1 MQPMHTKPSVQNMLR
16 ALGIAAVLS
25 SISTAQ
31 IQFVHQVGMVPTSG
45 LWTEGVECADVD
57 NDGDLDIFFAYGEG
71 FSSAGTKRQNGLLI
85 NNFVPS
91 GVLSF
96 TDESVARLGA
106 HVSNAKM
113 VVTRDVNG
121 DGWVDVLFC
130 NAFGT
135 DVPFLYINQGAAN
148 PGHFNM
154 ESATRGLTVALS
166 SGGAQFGDIDDDG
179 DPDLILNDAY
189 LGSVAK
195 KPHLYFNDGTGHFTE
210 STPSISA
217 AVAKSA
223 QMDVQ
228 LVDLDNDW
236 DLDFFGA
243 CRAANSGVNHYL
255 MLNNGAG
262 LFTNASFNVPSNT
275 ASTYEGEVGD
285 LDGDNDID
293 LFLVSSSSFAEGAIR
308 NNLLPSG
315 PFGMTQLAALADG
328 NDDNEIA
335 LLDYDVDG
343 DYDVIVGSLSN
354 SSETFWRNNGGM
366 SFTNQSTT
374 EITQLTDSTLDL
386 AVGDLNN
393 DGKYDIVTA
402 QGESGTFVNKIYL
415 NTGAADTLAPVVT
428 AIDSPTSVPA
438 AGPTKVHAKVRD
450 QVMDDSVDYLKGQ
463 ARYVVRSAVST
474 QTVDIQ
480 AAAFVPAVL
489 NITAGTQVVWTNNAG
504 ASRNVTSTTTPFTYG
519 SGALAAGQTYSHYF
533 VHPGTYDYTSTSGG
547 YSGQVVV
554 TGSDTTI
561 ASTYSSGGMHR
572 FLMPDTAGGTGVQLV
587 YELVMRDAPGNIR
600 VTDGRSVTLVPAC
613 ATVTTYCTAKVNSL
627 FCTPAISATGV
638 ASASAGSGFSI
649 NASTVISQK
658 SGLLFYGLNGPSAG
672 AFQGGFL
679 CVKAPTHRT
688 PIQNSGGTLA
698 GNDCTGTFAFDF
710 NAYISGG
717 ADPALVQGATV
728 DAQYWSRDP
737 ADAFSTNLTNGIEF
751 SICP

>member
-1 MQPMHTKPSVQNMLR
+1 MHLTKTTSSVQVLFR
-16 ALGIAAVLS
+16 AVATALALS
-25 SISTAQ
+25 NFSSAQ
-31 IQFVHQVGMVPTSG
+31 QFVHQVGMVPTTG
-45 LWTEGVECADVD
+45 IWTEGVELADVD
-57 NDGDLDIFFAYGEG
+57 HDGDLDIFFASGDGY
-71 FSSAGTKRQNGLLI
+71 STPSTKRQNTLLI
-85 NNFVPS
+85 NNFIPS

-96 TDESVARLGA
+96 TDESVARLGVHA
-106 HVSNAKM
+106 SNAKM

-130 NAFGT
+130 NAFNT

-154 ESATRGLTVALS
+154 ESATRGFTVALS
-166 SGGAQFGDIDDDG
+166 SGSAQFGDIDDDG
-179 DPDLILNDAY
+179 DPDLILNDGY
-189 LGSVAK
+189 LTTAK

-210 STPSISA
+210 TPAAISA
-217 AVAKSA
+217 AVAKSG

-243 CRAANSGVNHYL
+243 CRAANGGVNHYL
-255 MLNNGAG
+255 MLNDG
-262 LFTNASFNVPSNT
+262 LGTFANAPFNVPSNS

-293 LFLVSSSSFAEGAIR
+293 LFLVSSSGFAEGAIR

-315 PFGMTQLAALADG
+315 PFGMTQITALADG

-335 LLDYDVDG
+335 LFDYDNDG

-354 SSETFWRNNGGM
+354 TSETFWRNNGSM
-366 SFTNQSTT
+366 SFTNQSATA
-374 EITQLTDSTLDL
+374 ITQLTDSTLDL

-393 DGKYDIVTA
+393 DGKYDLVTA

-415 NTGAADTLAPVVT
+415 NTGAADALAPVVT
-428 AIDSPTSVPA
+428 AIDSPASVPS

-463 ARYVVRSAVST
+463 ARYVVRTSIST

-480 AAAFVPAVL
+480 AAAFVPPVL
-489 NITAGTQVVWTNNAG
+489 NVTAGTKVVWTNNAG
-504 ASRNVTSTTTPFTYG
+504 ASRTVTSTTAPFTYD
-519 SGALAAGQTYSHYF
+519 SGALAANATYEHYF
-533 VHPGTYDYTSTSGG
+533 VHPGTYNYTSTTGG
-547 YSGQVVV
+547 FVGQVVV
-554 TGSDTTI
+554 SGADTTI
-561 ASTYSSGGMHR
+561 ASTYSGGGLHR
-572 FLMPDTAGGTGVQLV
+572 FLMPDAAGGAGVQLV
-587 YELVMRDAPGNIR
+587 YELVLTDWPGNVR
-600 VTDGRSVTLVPAC
+600 VTDPRSVTLIPAC
-613 ATVTTYCTAKVNSL
+613 ANISIYCTAKVNSL
-627 FCTPAISATGV
+627 FCQPAIGATGV

-649 NASTVISQK
+649 NAINVISQK
-658 SGLLFYGLNGPSAG
+658 SGLLFYGLNGPLGS

-679 CVKAPTHRT
+679 CVKSPTHRT

-710 NAYISGG
+710 NAYIAGG
-717 ADPALVQGATV
+717 ADPLLVQGATV

-737 ADAFSTNLTNGIEF
+737 ADAFTTNLTNGLEF